1 MKKLII
7 AALIMCIGL
16 VSFSQTR
23 ITASE
28 VESRTK
34 IKWDEKFDEY
44 VAIDG
49 HIYNV
54 GDTLKI
60 GRPSSNKTFAFIQEG
75 SGLFINAA
83 TQADMRISGD
93 KTIIKKIYLA
103 GNKKQGF
110 QIYFQTKG
118 ACEICPKYYIKVEEA
133 FAVNELI
140 SLGYTSDKAL
150 AELKKAK
157 EKLELGLITQ
167 EEFDKLKVE
176 LSQYIK

>member
-1 MKKLII
+1 MKHLII
-7 AALIMCIGL
+7 TALIMCIGL
-16 VSFSQTR
+16 VSYSQTR

-34 IKWDEKFDEY
+34 TKWDEKFDEY

-49 HIYNV
+49 HTYKV

-75 SGLFINAA
+75 SGLFNAA

-93 KTIIKKIYLA
+93 KTIIKKIYLV

-118 ACEICPKYYIKVEEA
+118 ACEICPKYYITVEEA
-133 FAVNELI
+133 FATNELI
-140 SLGYTSDKAL
+140 SFGYTSDKAL

-157 EKLELGLITQ
+157 EKLDLGLITQ
-167 EEFDKLKVE
+167 EQFDKLKAE
-176 LSQYIK
+176 LAPYIK